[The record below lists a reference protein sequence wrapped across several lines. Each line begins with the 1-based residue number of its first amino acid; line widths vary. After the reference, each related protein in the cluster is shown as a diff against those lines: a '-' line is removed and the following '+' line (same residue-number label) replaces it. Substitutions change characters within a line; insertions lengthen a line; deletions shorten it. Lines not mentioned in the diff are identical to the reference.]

1 MAFHSPRSVAE
12 ERRLH
17 IAPHLSIPLAELKF
31 STSRSGGPG
40 GQNVN
45 KLETKVEVRFDVVNS
60 PSLTNEQRSV
70 ILSRLKRRIDAE
82 GILRVVVQESRS
94 QWNNKQL
101 AIDRLVELL
110 RDGMKP
116 KRIRK
121 PTVPTKGAREERLQ
135 RKKRHSQKKRT
146 REFRPGDE

>member
-1 MAFHSPRSVAE
+1 M
-12 ERRLH
+12 H